1 MRKMVRNGVSL
12 LKLRLK
18 TIPPNVHNQMWYV
31 PWDRTYIRIY
41 PWSTL
46 TPLLMNMEKTQ
57 HPVGRES
64 FITTA
69 GTPLRL
75 MKISSTLESEK
86 LFKWFHA
93 DSSKIGCGVTDCGKN
108 PSIDNW
114 YMITVVC
121 LYEKPLSNVVSD
133 IYLEGEAC
141 SKCSGGSK
149 CETSSG
155 LCA

>member
-1 MRKMVRNGVSL
+1 MVNLNTTLDEYGKNATSSWEREFYYDGWNSTKTDENIINSRIRKAIQMV
-12 LKLRLK
+12 
-18 TIPPNVHNQMWYV
+18 Y
-31 PWDRTYIRIY
+31 
-41 PWSTL
+41 
-46 TPLLMNMEKTQ
+46 
-57 HPVGRES
+57 
-64 FITTA
+64 
-69 GTPLRL
+69 
-75 MKISSTLESEK
+75 
-86 LFKWFHA
+86 A
-93 DSSKIGCGVTDCGKN
+93 DASKIGCGVTECGKN

-114 YMITVVC
+114 YMITLVC